1 MSIYL
6 FHRYIGDFVDEDM
19 DSPLKARQV
28 LKIARKQV
36 CEQKKKI
43 VHLRS
48 QNMKFRRKISSLE
61 NLLTEI
67 KEKAQMSDDAL
78 HVLEV

>member
-1 MSIYL
+1 
-6 FHRYIGDFVDEDM
+6 M

-61 NLLTEI
+61 NLTEI
-67 KEKAQMSDDAL
+67 KEKAQMFDDAL